1 MHAHWKPPGESQ
13 FPTGRSSRQCNHKGY
28 ANKMNSLYFSVFFCS
43 FSIIFLIM
51 NACIS
56 WFLGILLYSSIP
68 QIARKSVHLC
78 VILPWITMIASC
90 GRLTLHPV
98 CHKAKG
104 SCLVGEKVLGN
115 GRNQNLWT
123 RHGLKFWGFLKN
135 KITCLVLFF
144 LRFLWNQIE
153 EVKNSV
159 LSNILVWFFMFFHF
173 FVQRKLDNIVKGN
186 LKPFA
191 ICCLKNIASKDEG
204 QHLFGKINSTNSDK
218 LLGN

>member
-1 MHAHWKPPGESQ
+1 MTKSGHRFTDRFVPITTPTESSCCPRTFQPGISWMHAHWKPPGESQ
-13 FPTGRSSRQCNHKGY
+13 FPTCRSSRQCNHKGY

-98 CHKAKG
+98 CYKAKG
-104 SCLVGEKVLGN
+104 SCLVGEKV
-115 GRNQNLWT
+115 
-123 RHGLKFWGFLKN
+123 
-135 KITCLVLFF
+135 
-144 LRFLWNQIE
+144 
-153 EVKNSV
+153 
-159 LSNILVWFFMFFHF
+159 
-173 FVQRKLDNIVKGN
+173 
-186 LKPFA
+186 
-191 ICCLKNIASKDEG
+191 
-204 QHLFGKINSTNSDK
+204 
-218 LLGN
+218 